1 MSDDSEVQMT
11 EDVHITVDADRMTF
25 ADMLLLVR
33 WPAANWTERIG
44 FLQRVVVQPD
54 VLTLPVSAL
63 DSIFEELRAANE
75 RKRNPENLP

>member
-1 MSDDSEVQMT
+1 MDEIQ
-11 EDVHITVDADRMTF
+11 IQVDADKMTF
-25 ADMLLLVR
+25 ADMLLLDR

-44 FLQRVVVQPD
+44 FLQRVVIQPD

-63 DSIFEELRAANE
+63 DAIFDALRAENE